1 MDALEPAGRAMI
13 ARLLKRWR
21 SDRHWRRFQSSV
33 ARQRAD
39 AVARHAPRRQIDAR
53 QRAIVNA
60 ALRGPAKK
68 EA

>member
-1 MDALEPAGRAMI
+1 MI
-13 ARLLKRWR
+13 ARFLNRWR
-21 SDRHWRRFQSSV
+21 SDRQWSRFQSAI
-33 ARQRAD
+33 ARERAD
-39 AVARHAPRRQIDAR
+39 AAARHAPRRQIDAR